1 MAAVHEIYQ
10 MLAPALGQIP
20 NYIGIETPDEY
31 IQKITNI
38 FQSAGSVITTANN
51 ANANTFVDA
60 EKCDILKSKMG
71 DKFSPVPANDPY
83 TGGNPPINTPA
94 TFTVWLRHKYR
105 EVMAGNAEL
114 ALQSLIQERFN
125 HSTDSPDVY
134 ESRI

>member
-10 MLAPALGQIP
+10 ILSPALGQVP
-20 NYIGIETPDEY
+20 NYTGIETPDEY

-38 FQSAGSVITTANN
+38 FESAGSVITATNN

-60 EKCDILKSKMG
+60 EKCNILKSKMG
-71 DKFSPVPANDPY
+71 DKFSLVPANDPY
-83 TGGNPPINTPA
+83 TGGNPPINTPT

-125 HSTDSPDVY
+125 HSIDSPDVY